1 MCINFDIVIDSHDYS
16 VDMNSGL
23 ETLKGASEATR
34 QIASTLLNEH
44 VPKRLTSDNKVR
56 TKLKKTFEGSFGQIF
71 SLEIEC
77 EDLKRRFKRIG
88 RDVFS
93 ELMSYFIHEALYRE
107 TPTLS
112 NKADEI
118 LNNLTEK
125 LQNELIDQL
134 RLSSLSRLHNVSINF
149 NKDVKIRYRN
159 NKENK
164 VLISVNRDSYSTLKP
179 KTDKTKVNIIASITR
194 LNINTGNGRL
204 LIKGQSDTVAFGFP
218 ARYEDVKKTA
228 KKQFSANL
236 DNNNGISRDE
246 WKTLS
251 LKAHTQKTNDG
262 RIIKY
267 LIEEIN

>member
-1 MCINFDIVIDSHDYS
+1 
-16 VDMNSGL
+16 
-23 ETLKGASEATR
+23 
-34 QIASTLLNEH
+34 
-44 VPKRLTSDNKVR
+44 R

-134 RLSSLSRLHNVSINF
+134 RLSSL
-149 NKDVKIRYRN
+149 
-159 NKENK
+159 
-164 VLISVNRDSYSTLKP
+164 
-179 KTDKTKVNIIASITR
+179 
-194 LNINTGNGRL
+194 
-204 LIKGQSDTVAFGFP
+204 
-218 ARYEDVKKTA
+218 
-228 KKQFSANL
+228 
-236 DNNNGISRDE
+236 
-246 WKTLS
+246 
-251 LKAHTQKTNDG
+251 
-262 RIIKY
+262 
-267 LIEEIN
+267 